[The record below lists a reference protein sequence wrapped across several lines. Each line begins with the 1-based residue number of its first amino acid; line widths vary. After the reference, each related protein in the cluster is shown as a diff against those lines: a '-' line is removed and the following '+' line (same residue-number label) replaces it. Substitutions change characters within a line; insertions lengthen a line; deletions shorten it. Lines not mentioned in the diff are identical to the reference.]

1 MAAACAAYLG
11 DMYVKRTKTAEDGQ
25 KIVDAMHV
33 EQEHVKTEQ
42 PGTSSV
48 QRSEVEIFSF
58 QPCHHLSLCYAPSCS
73 PPGKDICTD
82 ASALQITSLLIC
94 NIPFVSEGCARQKLM
109 RLGNENS
116 RLKRASL
123 CT

>member
-33 EQEHVKTEQ
+33 EQEHLKTEQ

-48 QRSEVEIFSF
+48 QRSEVEILF
-58 QPCHHLSLCYAPSCS
+58 L
-73 PPGKDICTD
+73 
-82 ASALQITSLLIC
+82 SALPSSQ
-94 NIPFVSEGCARQKLM
+94 FVSCTFMQSARGRCLY
-109 RLGNENS
+109 
-116 RLKRASL
+116 
-123 CT
+123 

>member
-48 QRSEVEIFSF
+48 QRSEVEIFF
-58 QPCHHLSLCYAPSCS
+58 L
-73 PPGKDICTD
+73 
-82 ASALQITSLLIC
+82 SALPSSQ
-94 NIPFVSEGCARQKLM
+94 FV
-109 RLGNENS
+109 
-116 RLKRASL
+116 L
-123 CT
+123 CTFMQSARERYLY